1 MRVVS
6 LDIAKGIGIF
16 LLVLK
21 HNSLLR
27 DHAPLLF
34 DAISTF
40 NVPLFF
46 LMSGAFLPQQVTG
59 AFVKLRFQIFYR
71 PFLVGVLLAL
81 PLQLADLS
89 HPVNDWFPLGV
100 FWATGNSVMNAPLWF
115 LSSLIV
121 AIFIVSMAGK
131 IGLSGIRGSCFGL
144 VFFLVGMWL
153 ISLPEIRD
161 GLPKDKL
168 GRVWGLPWSLDI
180 ALVPAGLMMS
190 GRGIGQ
196 YLKRPLLGPVQEL
209 VLLAGFGAI
218 FIWAVNAGSPVL
230 DLNNRVVVNIW
241 PLLASTLA
249 GMGAMLSLSR
259 CLTYLEGNWVGVIQ
273 RFGAGSLVVLIC
285 HWPLQQVFIRVLKR
299 LDHNILTDLSVSI
312 VTCVLIYFFS
322 ERVIAP
328 RPLLREWFTGRA

>member
-21 HNSLLR
+21 HNSLLK

-40 NVPLFF
+40 SVPLFF

-59 AFVKLRFQIFYR
+59 AFVKLRLQIFFR

-81 PLQLADLS
+81 PLQLVDLS

-121 AIFIVSMAGK
+121 AIFFVSMAGRM
-131 IGLSGIRGSCFGL
+131 GLSGTRGSYLGFVL
-144 VFFLVGMWL
+144 FVFGMWL
-153 ISLPEIRD
+153 ISRPEFRD
-161 GLPKDKL
+161 SLPKDKL
-168 GRVWGLPWSLDI
+168 GRVWGLPWSLDM
-180 ALVPAGLMMS
+180 ALVPVGLLMS
-190 GRGIGQ
+190 GRAIGQ
-196 YLKRPLLGPVQEL
+196 YLKRPLLGPVKEL
-209 VLLAGFGAI
+209 SLLTGFGAI
-218 FIWAVNAGSPVL
+218 FIWAFHAGSPAL
-230 DLNNRVVVNIW
+230 DLNNRVAVNIW
-241 PLLASTLA
+241 PLLACTLA

-259 CLTYLEGNWVGVIQ
+259 CLTYIAGNWVGVVQ

-299 LDHNILTDLSVSI
+299 LDHNILTDLSASI
-312 VTCVLIYFFS
+312 VTCVLIYFFA
-322 ERVIAP
+322 ERVVAP
-328 RPLLREWFTGRA
+328 RPLLRKWFTGRA